1 MLNDQC
7 TAIKDILDEHS
18 TAQNTAFSTITNDQ
32 SKLSNVTNDIITS
45 LEQLKKQMNL
55 LESKINGNNENLNPR
70 PGRNN
75 NTYRDNGNYCWTH
88 GYRIG
93 NKHNSETCKN
103 PAQGHKK
110 ATKANTMGGS
120 KRGKP

>member
-7 TAIKDILDEHS
+7 TAIKDLLDEHS
-18 TAQNTAFSTITNDQ
+18 TAQNTALSTITNIQ

-45 LEQLKKQMNL
+45 LEQLKKQ
-55 LESKINGNNENLNPR
+55 INPR

-88 GYRIG
+88 GYRVG

-103 PAQGHKK
+103 PAPGHKK
-110 ATKANTMGGS
+110 EATRANTMGGS
-120 KRGKP
+120 ERGKP